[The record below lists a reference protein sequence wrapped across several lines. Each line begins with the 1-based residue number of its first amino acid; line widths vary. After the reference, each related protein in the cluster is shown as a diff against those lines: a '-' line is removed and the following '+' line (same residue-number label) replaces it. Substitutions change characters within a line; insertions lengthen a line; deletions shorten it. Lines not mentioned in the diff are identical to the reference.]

1 MIITIQP
8 LKKGHLVHMI
18 DKYVFE
24 YDTLQDVTKTLG
36 TFSDELHKKTGVRPV
51 IKMLSIKHTPMKSK
65 TASTNPGNK
74 MSTASTDKSWR
85 PAKKKA
91 VAKAKKA
98 IKKPTKK

>member
-51 IKMLSIKHTPMKSK
+51 IKMLSIKHTPMATKK
-65 TASTNPGNK
+65 TY
-74 MSTASTDKSWR
+74 

-91 VAKAKKA
+91 VVKKGKKVVKKA
-98 IKKPTKK
+98 GKK

>member
-36 TFSDELHKKTGVRPV
+36 TFSDELHKKTGVRPT
-51 IKMLSIKHTPMKSK
+51 IKMLPISNTPMAMKSR
-65 TASTNPGNK
+65 TY
-74 MSTASTDKSWR
+74 

-91 VAKAKKA
+91 VVKKAKKVVA
-98 IKKPTKK
+98 KGKKK

>member
-36 TFSDELHKKTGVRPV
+36 TFSDELHKKTGVRPT
-51 IKMLSIKHTPMKSK
+51 IKMLSIQHTPMAMKSR
-65 TASTNPGNK
+65 TY
-74 MSTASTDKSWR
+74 

-91 VAKAKKA
+91 VVAKKKVVA
-98 IKKPTKK
+98 KGKKK

>member
-8 LKKGHLVHMI
+8 LGKGHLVHMI

-51 IKMLSIKHTPMKSK
+51 IKMLSIKHTPMATKK
-65 TASTNPGNK
+65 TY
-74 MSTASTDKSWR
+74 

-91 VAKAKKA
+91 AVAKKKVV
-98 IKKPTKK
+98 KKKK